1 MYISLANLFNHC
13 TQGGTDTSGDTDS
26 GIFVNKDQSIIV
38 IIYIDNI
45 LFLDA
50 DKQKLL
56 KN

>member
-1 MYISLANLFNHC
+1 MYISLANSFNHC

-45 LFLDA
+45 LFLGA